1 MNELLNVN
9 KTVDMAG
16 NICFLSTFSMN
27 VLIIIVDGVY
37 MSLRKE
43 AFLVSIRET
52 LSTGQLGMQRDV
64 NCE

>member
-1 MNELLNVN
+1 
-9 KTVDMAG
+9 MAG

-37 MSLRKE
+37 VSLRKE
-43 AFLVSIRET
+43 EFLVSIRET
-52 LSTGQLGMQRDV
+52 VSTGQLGMQRDV